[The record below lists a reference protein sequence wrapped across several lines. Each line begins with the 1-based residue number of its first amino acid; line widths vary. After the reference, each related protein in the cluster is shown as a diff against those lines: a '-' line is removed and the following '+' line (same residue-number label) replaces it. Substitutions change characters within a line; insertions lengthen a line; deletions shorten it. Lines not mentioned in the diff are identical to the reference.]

1 MGKIFETDQG
11 IQELVKERF
20 AASGLEEIGL
30 NLRVMS
36 VTKQRDVVKANKA
49 ADATEFLINKS
60 GTVQVFIYES
70 VFLELDETT
79 QEFLIDLALSN
90 ISYNSEKD
98 RITVDTN
105 PYNCVFKARQ
115 KIGDSAIDMLESS
128 YLAIKQ
134 KEDGSKE

>member
-1 MGKIFETDQG
+1 MAKIFETDQS

-20 AASGLEEIGL
+20 AASGLEEVGL

-36 VTKQRDVVKANKA
+36 VTKQREVVKANKA
-49 ADATEFLINKS
+49 ADATEFLINKP

-70 VFLELDETT
+70 VFNNLDYDT
-79 QEFLIDLALSN
+79 QIFLIDLALSN

-98 RITVDTN
+98 KIVVDSN
-105 PYNCVFKARQ
+105 PYNSLFKARQ
-115 KIGDSAIDMLESS
+115 KVGDSAIDMLESS

-134 KEDGSKE
+134 YEDDNKE